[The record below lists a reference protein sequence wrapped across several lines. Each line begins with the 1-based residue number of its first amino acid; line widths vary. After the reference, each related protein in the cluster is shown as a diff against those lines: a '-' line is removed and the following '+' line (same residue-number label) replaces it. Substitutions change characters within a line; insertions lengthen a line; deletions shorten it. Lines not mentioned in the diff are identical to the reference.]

1 MTVNRETPF
10 KLHAIDL
17 CSRRIRNNRSGCQ
30 HLTEL
35 KILIVIMV
43 DRQIGHEGSVEPA
56 RLQAGFIAP
65 DRFGPE
71 GRRDSDHCTA
81 TTLEALLHRGINL
94 LVPANFVTRP
104 DLRSEARRVGKE
116 CVSTCR
122 FRWSPAN

>member
-1 MTVNRETPF
+1 MCDKSIEAEMTVNCETPF

-35 KILIVIMV
+35 KIRIVIMV
-43 DRQIGHEGSVEPA
+43 DRQIGQEGSAEPA

-71 GRRDSDHCTA
+71 GRRDSTHGKA
-81 TTLEALLHRGINL
+81 TTRCEKRQ
-94 LVPANFVTRP
+94 
-104 DLRSEARRVGKE
+104 VGKK
-116 CVSTCR
+116 CVST
-122 FRWSPAN
+122 

>member
-71 GRRDSDHCTA
+71 GRRDSAHGKA

-94 LVPANFVTRP
+94 LVPAEFVTR
-104 DLRSEARRVGKE
+104 RSEEHTSELQSLMRISYAVFCLK
-116 CVSTCR
+116 
-122 FRWSPAN
+122 

>member
-1 MTVNRETPF
+1 MCNKSIEAEMTVNRETPF

-65 DRFGPE
+65 ERTSAE
-71 GRRDSDHCTA
+71 
-81 TTLEALLHRGINL
+81 
-94 LVPANFVTRP
+94 
-104 DLRSEARRVGKE
+104 RRVGKE
-116 CVSTCR
+116 GVSTVR
-122 FRWSPAN
+122 SRWSTVL